1 MFKYGQIEIIC
12 GSMFSGKT
20 EELINRIKKV
30 EFSKEKFAVFKPL
43 KDSRNKGKNITS
55 HSGITI
61 TAKSVENAKEIYLK
75 SKNINIIA
83 IDEAQFFDMDL
94 VEICTKLANENKRV
108 IVSGLDMDFE
118 GKPFGP
124 MPQLMACAEH
134 VTKLHAICNETGEL
148 ANFTF
153 RKINS
158 NDKILIGDKTAYEA
172 LSRKA
177 FIKKMKNRK

>member
-30 EFSKEKFAVFKPL
+30 EFSKEKFAVFKPV
-43 KDSRNKGKNITS
+43 KDSRNNGKNITS

-83 IDEAQFFDMDL
+83 IDEAQFFDMD
-94 VEICTKLANENKRV
+94 
-108 IVSGLDMDFE
+108 FE
-118 GKPFGP
+118 GRPFGP